1 MGKELKV
8 LMMGGQRVGKSS
20 ALAAIMNSF
29 INGPVSFLL
38 TAEDITE
45 FETTD
50 GVKQVSI
57 KKKLKDLK
65 AMLSESVGKT
75 ILMDS
80 GKTFNKWDYTLQ
92 LSIPHTSKRM
102 KITFTDIN
110 GEFFEGGNIHQEQ
123 TLELIKSYD
132 VFIIAIDTTYMMEA
146 RKKQLVNDV
155 INTKFNCIDS
165 IHTFLTEIDD
175 KDGIDAKLVIFT
187 PIKCERWAQ
196 TNQLDLVCDYTQED
210 YRTAIISLKHY
221 QNVQI
226 EVIPIQT
233 IGSVVFREHKEAFL
247 CKWKKRIL
255 LFFER
260 EYLSKCAKLTDEK
273 VRLSNGMEIPASS
286 NMLFEDGAAVLI
298 PNTAIVRPNTWF
310 DVVSDQYE
318 PYNCEQLAFHV
329 LEFMLAKVID
339 AQIRKDENTNG
350 IIRFLGQVGNGLL
363 NIATLGLWDEL
374 KDVFGGI
381 SINDMNN
388 IMNQMHQK
396 KLIQTCGEGIQ
407 IIKKCNFKQ
416 QKK

>member
-20 ALAAIMNSF
+20 ALAAIMDSF
-29 INGPVSFLL
+29 INGPVSSLL
-38 TAEDITE
+38 IAEDITE

-50 GVKQVSI
+50 GVQQISI
-57 KKKLKDLK
+57 KKRLKDLK
-65 AMLSESVGKT
+65 TKLSKSVGKT

-92 LSIPHTSKRM
+92 LSVPRTSKRM

-155 INTKFNCIDS
+155 INSKFNCIDS

-175 KDGIDAKLVIFT
+175 KDGLDAKLVIFT
-187 PIKCERWAQ
+187 PIKCERWAK
-196 TNQLDLVCDYTQED
+196 TNQLELVSDYAQED
-210 YRTAIISLKHY
+210 YRTAITGLKHY
-221 QNVQI
+221 KNVQI
-226 EVIPIQT
+226 EVLPVQT

-247 CKWKKRIL
+247 CKWTKRIL
-255 LFFER
+255 LFFEK
-260 EYLSKCAKLTDEK
+260 EYISKCSKLNDKK
-273 VRLSNGMEIPASS
+273 VRLSDGMEISASS
-286 NMLFEDGAAVLI
+286 DMLLEDVTAVLI
-298 PNTAIVRPNTWF
+298 PNTMIVRPNAWF
-310 DVVSDQYE
+310 DVVSEQYA
-318 PYNCEQLAFHV
+318 PHNCEQLAFHI

-339 AQIRKDENTNG
+339 AKIRKDENTNG
-350 IIRFLGQVGNGLL
+350 IIKILSQVGNGLL
-363 NIATLGLWDEL
+363 NIATLGLWDDL
-374 KDVFGGI
+374 KDIFGGI
-381 SINDMNN
+381 SIDNMDD
-388 IMNQMHQK
+388 IINQMYQNR
-396 KLIQTCGEGIQ
+396 LIQTHGEGIQ

-416 QKK
+416 LKK

>member
-20 ALAAIMNSF
+20 ALAAIMDSF
-29 INGPVSFLL
+29 MNGPVSSLL

-45 FETTD
+45 FETID
-50 GVKQVSI
+50 GVKQISI

-65 AMLSESVGKT
+65 SMLSESVGKT

-92 LSIPHTSKRM
+92 LSIPRTSKHM

-110 GEFFEGGNIHQEQ
+110 GEFFEGGNIHQEN

-146 RKKQLVNDV
+146 RKNQLVNDV
-155 INTKFNCIDS
+155 INSKFNCIDS

-175 KDGIDAKLVIFT
+175 KDGLEAKLVIFT
-187 PIKCERWAQ
+187 PIKCERWAK
-196 TNQLDLVCDYTQED
+196 TNQLELVSDYTQED
-210 YRTAIISLKHY
+210 YRTAIIGLKHY
-221 QNVQI
+221 RTVQVEI
-226 EVIPIQT
+226 VPIQT

-247 CKWKKRIL
+247 CKWTKRIL
-255 LFFER
+255 LFFEKD
-260 EYLSKCAKLTDEK
+260 YISKCAKLNDK
-273 VRLSNGMEIPASS
+273 RVRLSNGMEILASS
-286 NMLFEDGAAVLI
+286 NMLFEDGDAVLI
-298 PNTAIVRPNTWF
+298 PNTAIVRPNAWF
-310 DVVSDQYE
+310 DIVSEQYA
-318 PYNCEQLAFHV
+318 PHNCEQLAFHI

-339 AQIRKDENTNG
+339 AQIRQDENTNG
-350 IIRFLGQVGNGLL
+350 VIRILSQVGNGLL

-374 KDVFGGI
+374 KDIFGGI
-381 SINDMNN
+381 SINNMDD
-388 IMNQMHQK
+388 IMHEMHQK

-416 QKK
+416 LKK